1 MGCAVATLRT
11 ASSSQM
17 RRYSPAVAKTRM
29 KAPRS
34 VVDVPGSRKNASP
47 HRADLFAS
55 FFFPKL
61 QLALI
66 VASHPYGPDVRSCD
80 CGARGG

>member
-1 MGCAVATLRT
+1 VGCAVATLRT

-34 VVDVPGSRKNASP
+34 VVDVPGKNAPSP
-47 HRADLFAS
+47 HRADLF

>member
-1 MGCAVATLRT
+1 VGCAVATLRT
-11 ASSSQM
+11 ASSSQL

-34 VVDVPGSRKNASP
+34 VVDVPRKNVPSP